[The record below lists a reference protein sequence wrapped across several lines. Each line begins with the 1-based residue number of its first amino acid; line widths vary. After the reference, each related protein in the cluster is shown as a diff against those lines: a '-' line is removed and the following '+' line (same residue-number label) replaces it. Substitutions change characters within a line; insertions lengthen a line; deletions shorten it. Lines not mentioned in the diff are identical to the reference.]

1 MRPKSLKDIVGQD
14 TCKEVLQTLVKSSQ
28 MSNIPVPHIL
38 LSSPAGHGKT
48 SIAQALAHDINSNL
62 FTVNCASVGKP
73 KQLFAIIDDMADKD
87 ILFMD
92 EIHGLTKKTSESLY
106 TVLEDFCYY
115 DEGYKKNTAKITVIG
130 ASTEIGR
137 LPLPFKARFKFT
149 ASLIPYTDEQLVEV
163 CYQICESKGF
173 TLNKSLANVIAK
185 TCRGTP
191 RQVVSRTEWIYAY
204 MIGNGLKKISA
215 EKLLDIIKLQG
226 INKDG
231 LEEHDLN
238 YLKCLY
244 NNRASLSL
252 NALSSKLMI
261 DSENIKAI
269 IEPHLFKLGF
279 IEVAAAKGRSLTRTG
294 KSYVE
299 KLK

>member
-1 MRPKSLKDIVGQD
+1 MRPKTLNSIVGQE

-28 MSNIPVPHIL
+28 ISNSPVPHIL

-48 SIAQALAHDINSNL
+48 SIAQALSNDIGSNL
-62 FTVNCASVGKP
+62 FTVNCANIGKSD
-73 KQLFAIIDDMADKD
+73 KLFSIIEEMADKD

-92 EIHGLTKKTSESLY
+92 EIHGLTKKTCESLY

-115 DEGYKKNTAKITVIG
+115 DRGYKVKTPKITIIG

-137 LPLPFKARFKFT
+137 LPLPLKSRFKFT
-149 ASLIPYTDEQLVEV
+149 ASLVPYTDDELVEV
-163 CYQICESKGF
+163 CYQICEEKGF
-173 TLNKSLANVIAK
+173 KLNKSLARVIAK

-191 RQVVSRTEWIYAY
+191 RSVVSRTEWIYAY
-204 MIGNGLKKISA
+204 MTGNGLKTISGD
-215 EKLLDIIKLQG
+215 KLLDIIKLQG

-231 LEEHDLN
+231 LEEHDMA

-244 NNRASLSL
+244 ENKGSLSL

-261 DSENIKAI
+261 DQENIKVL

-279 IEVAAAKGRSLTRTG
+279 IEVATAKGRSLTRSG
-294 KSYVE
+294 KTYVE
-299 KLK
+299 KLT